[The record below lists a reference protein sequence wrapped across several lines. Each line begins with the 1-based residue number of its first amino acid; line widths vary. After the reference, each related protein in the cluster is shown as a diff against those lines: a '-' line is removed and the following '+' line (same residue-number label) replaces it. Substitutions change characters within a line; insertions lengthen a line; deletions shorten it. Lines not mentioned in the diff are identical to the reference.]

1 MNPIQKTMRMG
12 ILACAA
18 ACALGACMQSANG
31 PYGARGAPPDSR
43 GAQSTTT
50 MPDAN
55 TRGDARPA
63 PGTLMPQGAAGGEA
77 ADGPSTGANGANGAQ
92 GDRPLPGTPP
102 LMQY

>member
-1 MNPIQKTMRMG
+1 MNPIQNTIRMG
-12 ILACAA
+12 VLACAA
-18 ACALGACMQSANG
+18 VCALGACTQPANG
-31 PYGARGAPPDSR
+31 PYGARGASPDSR

-55 TRGDARPA
+55 TRGDTRPA
-63 PGTLMPQGAAGGEA
+63 PGTMMPQGTAGGEA
-77 ADGPSTGANGANGAQ
+77 ADGPSTGSTGAQ

>member
-1 MNPIQKTMRMG
+1 MNPIQKTIRMG
-12 ILACAA
+12 VVACAA
-18 ACALGACMQSANG
+18 VCALGACTQPANG

-50 MPDAN
+50 MP
-55 TRGDARPA
+55 
-63 PGTLMPQGAAGGEA
+63 QGAAGGEA
-77 ADGPSTGANGANGAQ
+77 ADGPSTGANGAQ

>member
-1 MNPIQKTMRMG
+1 MKPIQTIRVG
-12 ILACAA
+12 IHAFAA
-18 ACALGACMQSANG
+18 ACVLGACTQPANG
-31 PYGARGAPPDSR
+31 PYGTRAAPPDGR

-55 TRGDARPA
+55 TRYGTRPP
-63 PGTLMPQGAAGGEA
+63 PGNMMPQGAAGGEP
-77 ADGPSTGANGANGAQ
+77 ADGTPPGSNDAQ

>member
-1 MNPIQKTMRMG
+1 MNPIQTIRMG

-18 ACALGACMQSANG
+18 RALGACTQSANG
-31 PYGARGAPPDSR
+31 PGARGDSR

-55 TRGDARPA
+55 TWRHA
-63 PGTLMPQGAAGGEA
+63 PGAGHPDAAGRGRRR
-77 ADGPSTGANGANGAQ
+77 GGRRPSTGANGAQ

>member
-1 MNPIQKTMRMG
+1 MNPIQTIRMG
-12 ILACAA
+12 ILR
-18 ACALGACMQSANG
+18 
-31 PYGARGAPPDSR
+31 ARVRAGRMHAIGERPLRRPRTDSR

-55 TRGDARPA
+55 TWRHA
-63 PGTLMPQGAAGGEA
+63 PGAGTLMPQGAAGGEA
-77 ADGPSTGANGANGAQ
+77 ADGPSTGANGAQ